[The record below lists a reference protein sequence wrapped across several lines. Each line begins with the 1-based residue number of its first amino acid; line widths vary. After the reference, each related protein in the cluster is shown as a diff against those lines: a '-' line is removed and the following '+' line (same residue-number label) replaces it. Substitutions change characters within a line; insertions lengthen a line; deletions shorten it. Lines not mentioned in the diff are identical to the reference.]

1 MKRWQRCNQLQVEGS
16 YRLGLGPYSH
26 SEYLYFPGSWVKVR
40 YWVKYLPFGI
50 VLKQGY
56 FESKSRRMQ
65 FNFNSVEIFLPWEQF
80 INIQLTFCRRSLI
93 ICMYIIS
100 MMSVME
106 KGGLRGIII
115 TETHCQ
121 CAVCSDEILNSLSFY
136 LQPNLATNHVS
147 KVSFN
152 LTNIL
157 G

>member
-1 MKRWQRCNQLQVEGS
+1 
-16 YRLGLGPYSH
+16 
-26 SEYLYFPGSWVKVR
+26 
-40 YWVKYLPFGI
+40 
-50 VLKQGY
+50 
-56 FESKSRRMQ
+56 
-65 FNFNSVEIFLPWEQF
+65 
-80 INIQLTFCRRSLI
+80 
-93 ICMYIIS
+93 MYIIS